1 MNARELKEYIYENK
15 RVEYILEEI
24 GMKYIQQHNNYE
36 YFSCCQP
43 DGDNRKSTIIKNNE
57 HLSVKAYTRD
67 IIDKY
72 GNSDIISLICFIKNI
87 YFSNA
92 LKYICDLL
100 GLDYYSS
107 LDDELP
113 ESIRFTKF
121 IEEMSNSKEEYKEE
135 KLKPISETILTYYK
149 PYVTDFFKND
159 GINYHTQQLFELGYD
174 LDSHRITIPIRDEI
188 GNLVGIKGRL
198 FKKELKN
205 DEEKYIYLEPC
216 AKSHILY
223 GLNITMPFIK
233 EKNECI
239 VVESEKN
246 VLKMWDVGIKN
257 VVAIGGHDLSSIQ
270 VEKLIRL
277 GCKEII
283 ICYDEDVYRMKN
295 GKIDFEGYEK
305 ELNKFIKQ
313 QYVSFLIDVE
323 GNILDKKESPSDN
336 YNKFIKMY
344 NKRTILR

>member
-24 GMKYIQQHNNYE
+24 GMRYIQQHNNYE

-43 DGDNRKSTIIKNNE
+43 DGDNRKSTIVKNNE

-67 IIDKY
+67 ITDKY
-72 GNSDIISLICFIKNI
+72 GSSDIISLICFIKNI

-107 LDDELP
+107 LDNELP

-121 IEEMSNSKEEYKEE
+121 IEEMSNGNDGYKEE
-135 KLKPISETILTYYK
+135 KLKPISETVLTYYK
-149 PYVTDFFKND
+149 PYVTDLFKND
-159 GINYHTQQLFELGYD
+159 GISYHTQQLFELGYD

-188 GNLVGIKGRL
+188 NNLVGVKGRL
-198 FKKELKN
+198 FKNKLEEW
-205 DEEKYIYLEPC
+205 EEKYIYLEPC

-223 GLNITMPFIK
+223 GLNITMLFIK

-239 VVESEKN
+239 VVESEKG
-246 VLKMWDVGIKN
+246 VEQLWSMGIKN
-257 VVAIGGHDLSSIQ
+257 AVAIGGHELSNIQ
-270 VEKLIRL
+270 IEKLTRL
-277 GCKEII
+277 GVPIVIAYDKDILEEHYIKES
-283 ICYDEDVYRMKN
+283 E
-295 GKIDFEGYEK
+295 
-305 ELNKFIKQ
+305 KFIKETEI
-313 QYVSFLIDVE
+313 YYLYDKD
-323 GNILDKKESPSDN
+323 NILEEKESPSDN
-336 YNKFIKMY
+336 KDKFLQLYTNNKYIIG
-344 NKRTILR
+344 R